1 VAKFFVSFFESVPE
15 SKGKS
20 GLIPV
25 FCKFFPGELTAARV
39 ANRAGCAARMSDVL
53 SKMPGGKMSEI
64 SDSTGKTTCASVEQE
79 ENHEKGPR
87 WRWAR
92 TQMGNPGL

>member
-1 VAKFFVSFFESVPE
+1 
-15 SKGKS
+15 
-20 GLIPV
+20 
-25 FCKFFPGELTAARV
+25 
-39 ANRAGCAARMSDVL
+39 MSDVL